1 LLLER
6 DADINAVMRGSETSI
21 FLTPL
26 DVALKKGHI
35 ALAKF
40 FQEFGGVP
48 ATKVTDSR
56 AVARALQLRSIDD
69 TFSRMDSEIQS
80 YGPCCRTPTSE
91 HSVEMVYQARQFT
104 LSVKFSLSQT
114 FLLVPNFHWIIV
126 EDADKK
132 TDLVANL
139 LSKSGLTY
147 THLNAATPKDWKL
160 KLDQPQWKKPRGVI
174 QRNAALE
181 WIRQNAPHDAQG
193 VVYFAD
199 DDNVYSLELFEEMR
213 STKKASV
220 WPVGLAGGL
229 LVERP
234 ILNADGKV
242 SEWFTLWRPE
252 RPFAIDMAGFCIS
265 LQLIRDNPKA
275 VFSWE
280 VPRGYQE
287 SHILSAVVT
296 KEELEPKADGCTKNH
311 YVIFSNKNAYVIHE
325 RFGLHFGQ
333 TSKIITNFSS
343 VMPIICC
350 EYDWRTSIEA
360 LLFSGDPV
368 RELAALAL
376 LEPLGERVGDFD
388 GPRDWDLERLGDGDF
403 ETPEERDRERDLEG
417 DLLRDFE
424 RDGERSFVEPAGV
437 AERERE
443 RMLDFERERERDFDF
458 ERLLAAEAALETER
472 LRDLERL
479 ADFDL
484 LLDLELLR
492 DLADPA
498 SLPLSRRKR
507 KDECQKTSPVS
518 RGVTCE
524 LQGLIHHQCSKF
536 FKLFRFDFVLML
548 V

>member
-1 LLLER
+1 MFSKNKNSHWVNEVFRFRLHRSCNWTVILFYFLFGILLLSIIR
-6 DADINAVMRGSETSI
+6 FSMSSEDDTK
-21 FLTPL
+21 P
-26 DVALKKGHI
+26 
-35 ALAKF
+35 
-40 FQEFGGVP
+40 FQVE
-48 ATKVTDSR
+48 DSPHYR
-56 AVARALQLRSIDD
+56 QLRA
-69 TFSRMDSEIQS
+69 EIARLKQANKKCGVHFHENLNLPTI
-80 YGPCCRTPTSE
+80 YAITPT
-91 HSVEMVYQARQFT
+91 HSRPVQKAELTR
-104 LSVKFSLSQT
+104 LSQT

-275 VFSWE
+275 EFSWE

-296 KEELEPKADGCTKNH
+296 KEELEPKADGCTKVLVWHTRTENPKMTQEEMLKKEGKKP
-311 YVIFSNKNAYVIHE
+311 SNYN
-325 RFGLHFGQ
+325 
-333 TSKIITNFSS
+333 
-343 VMPIICC
+343 
-350 EYDWRTSIEA
+350 IE
-360 LLFSGDPV
+360 V
-368 RELAALAL
+368 
-376 LEPLGERVGDFD
+376 
-388 GPRDWDLERLGDGDF
+388 
-403 ETPEERDRERDLEG
+403 
-417 DLLRDFE
+417 
-424 RDGERSFVEPAGV
+424 
-437 AERERE
+437 
-443 RMLDFERERERDFDF
+443 
-458 ERLLAAEAALETER
+458 
-472 LRDLERL
+472 
-479 ADFDL
+479 
-484 LLDLELLR
+484 
-492 DLADPA
+492 
-498 SLPLSRRKR
+498 
-507 KDECQKTSPVS
+507 
-518 RGVTCE
+518 
-524 LQGLIHHQCSKF
+524 
-536 FKLFRFDFVLML
+536 
-548 V
+548 

>member
-1 LLLER
+1 MV
-6 DADINAVMRGSETSI
+6 APQHGMTVSETRK
-21 FLTPL
+21 L
-26 DVALKKGHI
+26 D
-35 ALAKF
+35 
-40 FQEFGGVP
+40 
-48 ATKVTDSR
+48 
-56 AVARALQLRSIDD
+56 
-69 TFSRMDSEIQS
+69 M
-80 YGPCCRTPTSE
+80 
-91 HSVEMVYQARQFT
+91 
-104 LSVKFSLSQT
+104 LSQT

-296 KEELEPKADGCTKNH
+296 KEELEPKADGCTKVLVWHTRTENPKMTQEEMLKKEGKKP
-311 YVIFSNKNAYVIHE
+311 SNYN
-325 RFGLHFGQ
+325 
-333 TSKIITNFSS
+333 
-343 VMPIICC
+343 
-350 EYDWRTSIEA
+350 IE
-360 LLFSGDPV
+360 V
-368 RELAALAL
+368 
-376 LEPLGERVGDFD
+376 
-388 GPRDWDLERLGDGDF
+388 
-403 ETPEERDRERDLEG
+403 
-417 DLLRDFE
+417 
-424 RDGERSFVEPAGV
+424 
-437 AERERE
+437 
-443 RMLDFERERERDFDF
+443 
-458 ERLLAAEAALETER
+458 
-472 LRDLERL
+472 
-479 ADFDL
+479 
-484 LLDLELLR
+484 
-492 DLADPA
+492 
-498 SLPLSRRKR
+498 
-507 KDECQKTSPVS
+507 
-518 RGVTCE
+518 
-524 LQGLIHHQCSKF
+524 
-536 FKLFRFDFVLML
+536 
-548 V
+548 